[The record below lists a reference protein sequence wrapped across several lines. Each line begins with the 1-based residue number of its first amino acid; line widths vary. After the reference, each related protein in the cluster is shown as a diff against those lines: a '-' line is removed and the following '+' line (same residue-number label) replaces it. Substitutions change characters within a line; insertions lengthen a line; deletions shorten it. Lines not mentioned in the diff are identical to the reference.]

1 MILKEIFG
9 LAKGYHARRM
19 KLGIWYKILEMFC
32 AAVPYGVIYLAMQMV
47 FDPGPLGHTDIDYS
61 KILMLTGVTGAA
73 LAGQFCF
80 GVLGS
85 RAAFVSGYGMF
96 CDFRMDLL
104 THMSRLPLG
113 FFQDKQVGAMTAT
126 ISENVKMVEDIFTK
140 VLAEMVAAF
149 TLPAFIGLILLVVDW
164 RMGLAAILSVPL
176 AMGVLK
182 VSQTYFT
189 TLSRDRIRSQETASG
204 LLLEYI
210 DGIRVIRNFG
220 LSGDKF
226 FALKQGLTEQ
236 RRLSVKLEVLGSM
249 AIMCFAVILE
259 LGFISLLAVGAYAM
273 LGGEI
278 SGATYV
284 MGMVLSQKFFAPI
297 ARAVFLLVDIKYLGL
312 AMENIK
318 KVMAQPQLPEPDVS
332 ALPGSADVTLDKV
345 TFRYGKEETPALDQ
359 VSMRLKAGQTTAL
372 VGPSGAGKTTLAHLI
387 ARFHDVTGGRIRI
400 GDIDI
405 RDISFEDLMER
416 VSMVLQDVYLFNDT
430 VAANIRLGDPDAT
443 DEAVIEAARHARCHD
458 FILSLPQGYQTRVG
472 EGGARL
478 SGGQKQRLSIARALL
493 KDAPII
499 LLDESTAAIDPE
511 NEADFRKALA
521 KLSRG
526 KTVLII
532 AHRLNTISTSDAIVV
547 MDKGKVVQTGTH
559 ASLLKTQGM
568 YRTLWQTHCQGLPAD
583 PPPYT
588 IP

>member
-9 LAKGYHARRM
+9 MAKGYHARRM
-19 KLGIWYKILEMFC
+19 KMGIWYKILEMFC

-47 FDPGPLGHTDIDYS
+47 FDPDPLGRTNLDTS

-96 CDFRMDLL
+96 CNFRIDLL

-113 FFQDKQVGAMTAT
+113 FFQDKQVGALTAN
-126 ISENVKMVEDIFTK
+126 IAENVKMVEDIFTK

-189 TLSRDRIRSQETASG
+189 TLSRDRITSQETASG

-226 FALKQGLTEQ
+226 FALKQGLAEQ

-318 KVMAQPQLPEPDVS
+318 AVMAQPRLPEPDVS
-332 ALPGSADVTLDKV
+332 ALPESMDITLDKV
-345 TFRYGKEETPALDQ
+345 TFRYGKEETPALNQ

-372 VGPSGAGKTTLAHLI
+372 VGPSGAGKTTVAHLI
-387 ARFHDVTGGRIRI
+387 ARFHDVTGGRICI
-400 GDIDI
+400 GGIDI

-443 DEAVIEAARHARCHD
+443 DEAVIEAARHALCHD

-472 EGGARL
+472 EGGTRL
-478 SGGQKQRLSIARALL
+478 SGGQKQRISIARALL

-547 MDKGKVVQTGTH
+547 MDKGKVIQTGTH
-559 ASLLKTQGM
+559 ASLLKTQGI
-568 YRTLWQTHCQGLPAD
+568 YRTLWQTHCQALPAD
-583 PPPYT
+583 PPPDT